1 VGLSGTRA
9 GSKETKVGT
18 KKRLE
23 TAPATGIADAAGT
36 ARDTGTKKRGSGR
49 VESMMIGQRTNTAAA
64 ETGHARRGRRT
75 ASTVI
80 GHRLAAVVRTIG
92 CVLRGRGGGKPAKI
106 KTCSPASHLDAKAT
120 DVYSR
125 KTTNSQRPP
134 KPMD

>member
-1 VGLSGTRA
+1 VGPSGTRP

-64 ETGHARRGRRT
+64 ERGHARRGRRIVG
-75 ASTVI
+75 TVI
-80 GHRLAAVVRTIG
+80 GRRSAVVARTIG

-106 KTCSPASHLDAKAT
+106 TTCSPPSHLGAKAT
-120 DVYSR
+120 DV
-125 KTTNSQRPP
+125 
-134 KPMD
+134 